1 MNYTKHF
8 ESLLAALKAEGRYR
22 SFLPLRRKAD
32 APPMAVTAQKERPVT
47 VWCSNDYLGMSRHPV
62 VLDAA
67 RAVIDACGVGAGGT
81 RNIAGTS
88 TYMVALEE
96 TLARLHGKQA
106 ALVFSS
112 GYVANQTSLATLA
125 QLLPDA
131 VFFSDE
137 NNHASIIQGL
147 RLARCVKHVFAHNDL
162 NHLESLLRGAPQNAP
177 KIIVFE
183 SLYSMDGDTSPIA
196 EIAALARKYNAL
208 TYMDEVH
215 AVGLYGAHGGGV
227 AEARGLMDQIDIING
242 TLGKAFGCVG
252 GYIAANTAIIDAIR
266 SYGSGFIFTTALP
279 PHMAAAAD
287 ASVRYLMSSP
297 IERTRHKETANLT
310 KQILQSAGL
319 HIMANDTHIVPLV
332 IGDAALCK
340 KKADILLTDHDIY
353 VQPINYPTVPRGTER
368 FRLTPSQF
376 HSEQDIRRLADA
388 LCVIL
393 ADMEKGRVRVDAAA

>member
-1 MNYTKHF
+1 MNYLKHF
-8 ESLLAALKAEGRYR
+8 ETLLNTLRAEGRYR
-22 SFLPLRRKAD
+22 SFLPLRRD
-32 APPMAVTAQKERPVT
+32 AAQPPLAMTPKHDGTIT

-67 RAVIDACGVGAGGT
+67 RSAIDACGIGAGGT

-88 TYMVALEE
+88 TYIVSLED
-96 TLARLHGKQA
+96 TLARLHGKEA

-196 EIAALARKYNAL
+196 DIVALAEKYNAL

-215 AVGLYGAHGGGV
+215 AVGLYGAHGGGI
-227 AEARGLMDQIDIING
+227 AEQRGLMDRVDIING

-252 GYIAANTAIIDAIR
+252 GYIAGKTAIIDAIR

-287 ASVRYLMSSP
+287 ASVNYLMSSNA
-297 IERTRHKETANLT
+297 ERTLHQNAAHKT
-310 KQILQSAGL
+310 KRILGDAGL
-319 HIMANDTHIVPLV
+319 TIMANDTHIVPLI

-340 KKADILLTDHDIY
+340 KKADILLTEHNIY
-353 VQPINYPTVPRGTER
+353 VQPINYPTVARGTER

-376 HSEQDIRRLADA
+376 HTETDIRNLADA
-388 LCVIL
+388 LRVIL
-393 ADMEKGRVRVDAAA
+393 ADVEKGRITLDAAA